1 MLCNSE
7 DTVDIAIYVNGTPW
21 GCVLNTESLMMVP
34 LGAVFLPGEFH
45 EEAGR
50 PELDMTEQLTH
61 THTHTLFPTLPYT
74 QEVGITLGDSGGRED
89 AFSSVGSQRSGPF
102 RKVQLPPPLF
112 QMDSLFSA
120 TQAWM

>member
-1 MLCNSE
+1 MATVLCDFE

-45 EEAGR
+45 EEPGR

-61 THTHTLFPTLPYT
+61 TRARFSLPCPIYKKL
-74 QEVGITLGDSGGRED
+74 ELSLGVQVEGKML
-89 AFSSVGSQRSGPF
+89 SV
-102 RKVQLPPPLF
+102 L
-112 QMDSLFSA
+112 
-120 TQAWM
+120 

>member
-7 DTVDIAIYVNGTPW
+7 DTVDIAIYVNDTPW
-21 GCVLNTESLMMVP
+21 VCVLNTESLMMVP

-61 THTHTLFPTLPYT
+61 THTHTFPYLARYTRSQNYPWGFRWKGRCFQFCRESEIRTFQKSAASPTPLPN
-74 QEVGITLGDSGGRED
+74 G
-89 AFSSVGSQRSGPF
+89 
-102 RKVQLPPPLF
+102 
-112 QMDSLFSA
+112 
-120 TQAWM
+120 

>member
-1 MLCNSE
+1 MATVLCDFE

-45 EEAGR
+45 EEPGR

-61 THTHTLFPTLPYT
+61 THTRFSLPHLVLMHPAHTLTCLVPTCPMTHLP
-74 QEVGITLGDSGGRED
+74 I
-89 AFSSVGSQRSGPF
+89 
-102 RKVQLPPPLF
+102 LPQPAPLH
-112 QMDSLFSA
+112 A
-120 TQAWM
+120 